1 MWFTSQNSKLLEIED
16 KIPKT
21 TGSTGD
27 VIGNRIADKIIKSPK
42 LHHRRFQKQL
52 QMKPKR
58 LRIKKKDLK
67 KDIYIYSE
75 KRQNDDLR

>member
-16 KIPKT
+16 KIPRT

-67 KDIYIYSE
+67 KDIYIFRKKTE
-75 KRQNDDLR
+75 